1 MKLFDLLNTTRCGN
15 LFNSEM
21 NTWYKRLAYSTNVK
35 MSLTRRQSAW
45 VQNPSE
51 TKRSA
56 FSSGRILTNSTN
68 FKNWLVGVTDGDG
81 TFYFAQT
88 KNGSWT
94 FGFLISQSTY
104 NLKMLHYIKSQL
116 KVGQIQVEKNC
127 EMAKFRIRNQEHL
140 LIKILPIFDEF
151 PLLTSKQF
159 DYDLFKK
166 AILINNDSNL
176 LRDEKNLRLI
186 SLLIQKKEG
195 LPVGY
200 KSRAWFDK
208 TVSSLTKET
217 ASYVMSKAW
226 IIGFTE
232 VEGSF
237 YIVKKDAKR
246 MSHAFEITQKK
257 EDKIV
262 LKAISLILHANFQI
276 KRTHVSVSMTNKKS
290 LDYIVIYFQKT
301 MKGVKSLEFS
311 IWSRSFRKRKR
322 GFDYLLQIQT
332 KMRNLRSIRLDKNC
346 EKVKK

>member
-21 NTWYKRLAYSTNVK
+21 NTWYKRSAYRTNVK

-51 TKRSA
+51 TTRSA

-68 FKNWLVGVTDGDG
+68 FKNWLVGVADGNG
-81 TFYFAQT
+81 TFYFAKT

-94 FGFLISQSTY
+94 FGFLISQSPY

-127 EMAKFRIRNQEHL
+127 EMAKFRIRRQEHIL
-140 LIKILPIFDEF
+140 LKILPIFDEF

-166 AILINNDSNL
+166 AILINNDL
-176 LRDEKNLRLI
+176 TLCKDEKDLRLE
-186 SLLIQKKEG
+186 SLLIKKKRG
-195 LPVGY
+195 PSVGY
-200 KSRAWFDK
+200 KSRAWFDQAI
-208 TVSSLTKET
+208 SSLTKET
-217 ASYVMSKAW
+217 VSGVMSKAW
-226 IIGFTE
+226 LVGFTE
-232 VEGSF
+232 SKGSF

-257 EDKIV
+257 EDQIV
-262 LKAISLILHANFQI
+262 LKAISLILDANFQV
-276 KRTHVSVSMTNKKS
+276 KQTHASVNTTNKKS
-290 LDYIVIYFQKT
+290 IDFIVVYFQKT

-322 GFDYLLQIQT
+322 GFDYLRQIQT
-332 KMRNLRSIRLDKNC
+332 KMRNIRSIRFDKNC
-346 EKVKK
+346 EKVRK